1 MNSTHPANP
10 AGRAFGPVQRVEPGR
25 AVQLGRRGGL
35 LSIVEGRA
43 WLTRHGKLGD
53 HLLVA
58 GQHVQ
63 LGAWERAVI
72 EPWDRDTGVA
82 LRWQPRGQ
90 RLAAALLAEPLR
102 ALAFAAGGLARALR
116 GAAEGFAALAR
127 SAASSANRAQ
137 GRIATCDSMA
147 SAGALK

>member
-1 MNSTHPANP
+1 MNSRIHASTVGALSD
-10 AGRAFGPVQRVEPGR
+10 RLQRLEPGR
-25 AVQLGRRGGL
+25 AVRLGRRGGV

-43 WLTRHGKLGD
+43 WLTRGGELGD
-53 HLLVA
+53 HLVVA

-72 EPWDRDTGVA
+72 EPWDRDAAVA

-90 RLAAALLAEPLR
+90 RLPVALLGGPLR

-116 GAAEGFAALAR
+116 GTAEASATLAR
-127 SAASSANRAQ
+127 HAASSANRAQ
-137 GRIATCDSMA
+137 GCIATCDSMA
-147 SAGALK
+147 STGALK